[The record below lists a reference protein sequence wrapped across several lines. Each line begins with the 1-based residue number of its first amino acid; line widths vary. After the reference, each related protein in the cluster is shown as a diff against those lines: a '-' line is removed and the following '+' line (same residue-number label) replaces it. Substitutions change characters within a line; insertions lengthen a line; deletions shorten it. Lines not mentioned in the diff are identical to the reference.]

1 MIEFGKEVCRDL
13 GEATA
18 REWLETN
25 GLGGFASSTLAGLNT
40 RRYHGLL
47 VAATRPP
54 VGRTALLS
62 KLEETLVVGGRRYEL
77 SANQYPGV
85 VHPRGQQ
92 FLTRF
97 RLDPFPVFTYAV
109 EGFELEKAVV
119 MLHGENTT
127 CVRYA
132 LRRLLA
138 NAGADARLELRPL
151 IAFRDYHALT
161 HENGALDPSAR
172 VEEGL
177 LTVAPYEG
185 LPALHFAH
193 VGGAVEAAGF
203 WYRNFT
209 YAEEQAR
216 GLDSAEDLFSP
227 FALKFDLNGRKE
239 VSVIASTER
248 RDAARAGEL
257 INAEVERRK
266 GVLKSSPSDDEAV
279 RTLTAAADQY
289 VVARGSQKTVI
300 AGYHWFGD
308 WGRDTMI
315 ALPGLTLVTR
325 RFDVARSILAE
336 FARHVSR
343 GMLPNRFT
351 EAGEAPEYNTVDAT
365 LWYFEAVRALVA
377 YTGDTEFVREHLYAV
392 LRDIVEWHERGTR
405 YGIRVGADGLLSA
418 GEEGT
423 QLTWMDAKVG
433 DRVITP
439 RMGKPVEIQALWY
452 NALRALEE
460 FARGFGFE
468 DDAGKFAAMA
478 ARARDSFDAQFWN
491 EEAGCLYDV
500 VDGAARDASLRPNQI
515 FAVGLHHALLTGER
529 ARRVVEVVERELL
542 TPYGLRS
549 LAPED
554 PRYSGHYGGG
564 PAERDAVYHQGAA
577 WAWLIGPFVT
587 AYLKVN
593 GRGPESVARVR
604 DLLAPLVAHLK
615 DACLG
620 HVSEIF
626 EGDAPHAPRGCVAQA
641 WSVAELLRAL
651 VEDVRGVRPGTPSN
665 RTAKS
670 RTSPRPAVQAN
681 PDVVLSRPEKIFCK
695 DSRAR
700 ATNGRNEPLAAAG
713 RAINHFPNLP
723 TRLL

>member
-1 MIEFGKEVCRDL
+1 MIEFGEDLCRDL
-13 GEATA
+13 KEATA

-25 GLGGFASSTLAGLNT
+25 GLGGFASSTVAGLNT

-62 KLEETLVVGGRRYEL
+62 KLEETLIVAGRRHEL
-77 SANQYPGV
+77 SANQYEGA
-85 VHPRGQQ
+85 VHPQGFQW
-92 FLTRF
+92 LSRF
-97 RLDPFPVFTYAV
+97 RLDPFPVFTYRV

-127 CVRYA
+127 CVRYS
-132 LRRLLA
+132 LRRVDS
-138 NAGADARLELRPL
+138 GEADVRLEVRPL

-161 HENGALDPSAR
+161 HENGALDSRVR

-185 LPALHFAH
+185 LPPLHFAH
-193 VGGAVEAAGF
+193 EGGEVEAAGY
-203 WYRNFT
+203 WYRNFI

-216 GLDSAEDLFSP
+216 GLDYREDLFSP
-227 FALKFDLNGRKE
+227 FALTFDLNGRGE

-257 INAEVERRK
+257 IRAEVARRER
-266 GVLKSSPSDDEAV
+266 VLQSAPADDDAV
-279 RTLTAAADQY
+279 RALTAAADRY

-315 ALPGLTLVTR
+315 ALPGLTLVTG
-325 RFDVARSILAE
+325 RFEVARSILEE
-336 FARHVSR
+336 FARYVSR

-351 EAGEAPEYNTVDAT
+351 EGDEAPEYNTVDAT

-377 YTGDTEFVREHLYAV
+377 YTGDVEFVRERLYAV
-392 LRDIVEWHERGTR
+392 LKDIIDWHERGTR
-405 YGIRVGADGLLSA
+405 YGIHVDADGLLAA

-433 DRVITP
+433 DHVITP
-439 RMGKPVEIQALWY
+439 RRGKPVEIQALWY
-452 NALRALEE
+452 NALRVMEE
-460 FARGFGFE
+460 LGRAFGLVE
-468 DDAGKFAAMA
+468 DEGKFASMA
-478 ARARDSFDAQFWN
+478 AHAFESFDARFWN
-491 EEAGCLYDV
+491 EVAGCLYDV
-500 VDGAARDASLRPNQI
+500 VDGAALDASIRPNQI
-515 FAVGLHHALLTGER
+515 FAVSLHHSLLSGER

-549 LAPED
+549 LAPSD

-564 PAERDAVYHQGAA
+564 PAQRDAAYHQGAV
-577 WAWLIGPFVT
+577 WAWLVGPFVK
-587 AYLKVN
+587 AYLKVH
-593 GRGPESVARVR
+593 GRTPRSVSDARS
-604 DLLAPLVAHLK
+604 LLGPLVAHLRE
-615 DACLG
+615 ACLG

-626 EGDAPHAPRGCVAQA
+626 DGDAPHAPRGAVAQA
-641 WSVAELLRAL
+641 WSAAELLRAL
-651 VEDVRGVRPGTPSN
+651 VEDVQGG
-665 RTAKS
+665 
-670 RTSPRPAVQAN
+670 AVKA
-681 PDVVLSRPEKIFCK
+681 
-695 DSRAR
+695 
-700 ATNGRNEPLAAAG
+700 
-713 RAINHFPNLP
+713 
-723 TRLL
+723 